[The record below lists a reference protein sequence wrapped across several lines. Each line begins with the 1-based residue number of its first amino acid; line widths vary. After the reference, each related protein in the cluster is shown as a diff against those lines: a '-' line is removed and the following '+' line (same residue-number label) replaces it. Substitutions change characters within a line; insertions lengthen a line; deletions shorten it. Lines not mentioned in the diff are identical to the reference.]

1 MPPDTGAFY
10 RSRGPG
16 SHGQNDMWPRARR
29 PAEPLLSQDAGILLG
44 QFMTKNRIIDGPE
57 DGFIARITSWVG
69 A

>member
-1 MPPDTGAFY
+1 
-10 RSRGPG
+10 
-16 SHGQNDMWPRARR
+16 MWPRAWR